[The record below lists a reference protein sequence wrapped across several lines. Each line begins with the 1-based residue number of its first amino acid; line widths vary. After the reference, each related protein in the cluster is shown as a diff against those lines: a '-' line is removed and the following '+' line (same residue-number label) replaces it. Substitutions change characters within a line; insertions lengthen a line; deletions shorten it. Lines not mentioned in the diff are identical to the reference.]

1 MTWSTLRALTKSDD
15 LALAKGVTLVAASA
29 PTHFVEDTPTAIL
42 VRQVFRAIAEFE
54 KATTVAK
61 LAAARCA
68 VAAYET
74 KLRLIRILLRSETRH
89 IEVRPSLYGVNQTK
103 SFGDMSMLG
112 SPNLHRGN
120 VPLAMR
126 LKIHDLHA
134 QLAPLE
140 RYGVGGMSLAITG
153 GIRALVRF
161 VGSALRG
168 AFSCGA
174 VTGGNAEAV

>member
-1 MTWSTLRALTKSDD
+1 
-15 LALAKGVTLVAASA
+15 
-29 PTHFVEDTPTAIL
+29 
-42 VRQVFRAIAEFE
+42 
-54 KATTVAK
+54 
-61 LAAARCA
+61 
-68 VAAYET
+68 
-74 KLRLIRILLRSETRH
+74 
-89 IEVRPSLYGVNQTK
+89 
-103 SFGDMSMLG
+103 MSMLG

-140 RYGVGGMSLAITG
+140 RYGVGGMSVAITG
-153 GIRALVRF
+153 GIQALARF

-174 VTGGNAEAV
+174 ATAGNAEVV